1 MASVIRLDTTT
12 PAIISI
18 NIVDSQDYQAQS
30 IVAIS
35 NNEAFYSFRET
46 NSDIHHLAKANFIE
60 EDATTFW
67 LNETYHI
74 TIDGDS
80 THGSVSRLSHDITT
94 LWHAVNLDTYI
105 SYFQLNLTDN
115 SIIGSK
121 NDQTNA
127 ITSNG
132 LSMEVSQEVV

>member
-1 MASVIRLDTTT
+1 MIRLDTQAST
-12 PAIISI
+12 IVSI
-18 NIVDSQDYQAQS
+18 NTVANTNVYPAQS
-30 IVAIS
+30 IVAITNS
-35 NNEAFYSFRET
+35 EVFYSFGET
-46 NSDIHHLAKANFIE
+46 GSSTHHLVKASFNQGTNPDFS
-60 EDATTFW
+60 
-67 LNETYHI
+67 LNETYHQ

-80 THGSVSRLSHDITT
+80 TLGSISRLSHDDQS